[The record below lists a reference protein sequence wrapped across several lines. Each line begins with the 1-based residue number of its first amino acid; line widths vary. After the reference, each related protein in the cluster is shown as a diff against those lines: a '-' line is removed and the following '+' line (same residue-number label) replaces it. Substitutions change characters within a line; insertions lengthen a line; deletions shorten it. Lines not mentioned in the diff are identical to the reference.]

1 MRRLKVKEWKMVSRK
16 WKQKAEL
23 AIPVSD
29 KRLYNKDCNKRERKA
44 LQNDIEINMRMY
56 HL

>member
-1 MRRLKVKEWKMVSRK
+1 MRRLKVKEWEMVSRK

-29 KRLYNKDCNKRERKA
+29 KRVYNKDCNKRESKA
-44 LQNDIEINMRMY
+44 LQNDIEINMRIY